1 VELFCSAIIASAI
14 VHFLEFIYNNFMISQ
29 LVTILLILVCVYH
42 FVAGLFAI
50 GPKSWLQFFGKNVYA
65 LEIPEN
71 YEPRYEVCIRFLGLL
86 AWTVSAL
93 TAQALIFPDHRLQCF
108 TLFVLSFLFLSRA
121 LLRVILRKVIS
132 DAYQLSFERSLGNI
146 VFNLVLCLF
155 TMTLAAMIL

>member
-1 VELFCSAIIASAI
+1 
-14 VHFLEFIYNNFMISQ
+14 
-29 LVTILLILVCVYH
+29 
-42 FVAGLFAI
+42 
-50 GPKSWLQFFGKNVYA
+50 

-121 LLRVILRKVIS
+121 LLRVVLRKVIS

-146 VFNLVLCLF
+146 VLNLVLSFF